1 MNKVFCVITII
12 SGLFFS
18 NFAFANEVYGPYKVT
33 LKGYK
38 GNKTNSVSYSGQVAR
53 QVLHTSLKKLS
64 SSGSLP
70 KMLPYYTGMEYMG
83 TSKASLDIIDPKWS
97 EKFPIKPSTINEIS
111 SGKNLNGKAYKGIV
125 NGWPGQMTGKEV
137 IDFMIRK
144 AAKSN
149 KGVDL
154 ANGYNYTQLISKF
167 VMGAVFYNQAVD
179 GYLDEKLTKPNDKPY
194 KKGAYYTGKEHVWD
208 EAFGYWG
215 AAAHTLTLSP
225 KEQYEVAKK
234 KNLKAADYNKDGVVD
249 LRNEMTFAHA
259 YYAASF
265 DKGGKTNY
273 SKTIMQAFIDGRK
286 LIESANGAKF
296 SDSQNAKLK
305 SYVDIITSNW
315 EKVIAESVFKYAG
328 SVYLDMAKLEKAIKN
343 GSSTDKA
350 YSAYLK
356 HWGELKGFAL
366 SLQTG
371 KKNLGDTAV
380 RLNRLIGFSPLLLNS
395 SQVVGLDSKGNYTK
409 DQGSSWEEYMLH
421 MLKVQKLM
429 VDEFKVAARNKDQ
442 LSGIA
447 DLSKKLGGSNSAEN
461 D

>member
-1 MNKVFCVITII
+1 
-12 SGLFFS
+12 
-18 NFAFANEVYGPYKVT
+18 
-33 LKGYK
+33 
-38 GNKTNSVSYSGQVAR
+38 
-53 QVLHTSLKKLS
+53 
-64 SSGSLP
+64 
-70 KMLPYYTGMEYMG
+70 
-83 TSKASLDIIDPKWS
+83 
-97 EKFPIKPSTINEIS
+97 
-111 SGKNLNGKAYKGIV
+111 
-125 NGWPGQMTGKEV
+125 
-137 IDFMIRK
+137 
-144 AAKSN
+144 
-149 KGVDL
+149 
-154 ANGYNYTQLISKF
+154 
-167 VMGAVFYNQAVD
+167 MGAVFYNQAVD
-179 GYLDEKLTKPNDKPY
+179 GYLDEKLDKPNDKPY

-215 AAAHTLTLSP
+215 AAAHTLLLSP
-225 KEQYEVAKK
+225 KEVYEVAKK

-371 KKNLGDTAV
+371 KRNLGDTAV
-380 RLNRLIGFSPLLLNS
+380 KLNRMIGFSPLLLNS
-395 SQVVGLDSKGNYTK
+395 SQVVGLDSKGNYVK

-442 LSGIA
+442 LAGIA